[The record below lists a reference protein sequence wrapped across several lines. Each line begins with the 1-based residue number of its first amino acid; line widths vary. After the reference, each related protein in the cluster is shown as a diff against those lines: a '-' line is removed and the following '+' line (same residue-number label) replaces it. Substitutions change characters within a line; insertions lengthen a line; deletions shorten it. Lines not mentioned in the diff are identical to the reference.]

1 MRTREPTAAVL
12 APYWDFW
19 EASVGARFRSDRE
32 QLLSSVVEQLVEQGI
47 NVPWQGLI
55 DSPSAGI
62 DAGVAVAALD
72 VDVVVIA
79 QTMAAPPS
87 HAMAALE
94 RLEEPLIVWGIQN
107 STSIPDDF
115 DESHITSLGATVG
128 TPMLT
133 NVLQRTGRKY
143 ELHLSA
149 LGDKSAIELIE
160 GLVRAGS
167 TASRL
172 SKSRMA
178 RIGEPIP
185 GYACVDVADEL
196 LHDAIG
202 VDVVR
207 VHPEAIRERFH
218 RVTDGDLE
226 RCTDETNRQF
236 DVRSESDTDLRRS
249 LRLALALES
258 LDDELNIDFGAM
270 NCHVPEIRF
279 DADIGVTPCFG
290 LGQETSRGIPY
301 TCSGD
306 VLTAVAMFVGRSL
319 SGAALY
325 HEIEAIDFETDEV
338 ALANSG
344 EHDLAWC
351 GAGTRP
357 RVEPNAWFSGDPH
370 TGVSA
375 RFELP
380 EGHATLIGFT
390 EHPDEASGFRFIVAE
405 GQISGR
411 ALHSSPTVG
420 GLFRFASGPA
430 GEAWVRWANAG
441 VNHHSAISPGH
452 LARQV
457 EAVSNYLRVGCIA
470 I

>member
-1 MRTREPTAAVL
+1 MAGPSESRVGSCVL
-12 APYWDFW
+12 PAT
-19 EASVGARFRSDRE
+19 V
-32 QLLSSVVEQLVEQGI
+32 LSM
-47 NVPWQGLI
+47 
-55 DSPSAGI
+55 
-62 DAGVAVAALD
+62 
-72 VDVVVIA
+72 

-94 RLEEPLIVWGIQN
+94 RLTEPLIVWGIQN
-107 STSIPDDF
+107 SRSIPDDF

-133 NVLQRTGRKY
+133 NVLQRTGRTHQ
-143 ELHLSA
+143 LHLSA
-149 LGDKSAIELIE
+149 IGDKSAVKVVE

-172 SKSRMA
+172 SISRMA

-185 GYACVDVADEL
+185 GYACVDVPDEL
-196 LHDAIG
+196 LHEALG
-202 VDVVR
+202 VDIVR
-207 VHPEAIRERFH
+207 VQPETIRERFH
-218 RVTDGDLE
+218 QVSDDDLD
-226 RCTDETNRQF
+226 RRTDETNRQF
-236 DVRSESDTDLRRS
+236 DVRSESETDLRRS

-258 LDDELNIDFGAM
+258 LDDELNIDLGAM

-279 DADIGVTPCFG
+279 DANIGVTPCFG

-325 HEIEAIDFETDEV
+325 HEIEAVDFETGEV

-351 GAGTRP
+351 DAGTRP
-357 RVEPNAWFSGDPH
+357 RVEQNVWFNGDPH

-380 EGHATLIGFT
+380 AGPATMVGFT
-390 EHPDEASGFRFIVAE
+390 QHPDETSGFRFIVAE
-405 GQISGR
+405 GEISGR
-411 ALHSSPTVG
+411 PLHSSPTVG
-420 GLFRFASGPA
+420 GLFRFAVGPV
-430 GEAWVRWANAG
+430 GEAWMRWANAG

-452 LARQV
+452 ISRQV
-457 EAVSNYLRVGCIA
+457 EAVANFLQVGCIA

>member
-1 MRTREPTAAVL
+1 MGPREPTAAVL
-12 APYWDFW
+12 APYWNFW
-19 EASVGARFRSDRE
+19 EASVGTRFRSDRE
-32 QLLSSVVEQLVEQGI
+32 QLLSTVVEQLVEQGVK
-47 NVPWQGLI
+47 VPWHGLI
-55 DSPSAGI
+55 DSPPAGI
-62 DAGVAVAALD
+62 DAAIAVEALE
-72 VDVVVIA
+72 VDVVIIA

-94 RLEEPLIVWGIQN
+94 RLEKPLIVWGIQN

-115 DESHITSLGATVG
+115 NQSHITSLGATVG

-133 NVLQRTGRKY
+133 NVLQRTGRVY

-149 LGDKSAIELIE
+149 VGDVSALERVE

-172 SKSRMA
+172 STSRMA

-185 GYACVDVADEL
+185 GYACVDVADDL

-207 VHPEAIRERFH
+207 VEPEAIRERFH
-218 RVTDGDLE
+218 QVADRDLD
-226 RCTDETNRQF
+226 RRTAETNRQF
-236 DVRSESDTDLRRS
+236 DVRSDSDADLRRS

-258 LDDELNIDFGAM
+258 LDDELSINFGAM

-325 HEIEAIDFETDEV
+325 HEIEAVDFETGEV

-344 EHDLAWC
+344 EHDLGWC

-357 RVEPNAWFSGDPH
+357 RVEQNAWFRGDPH

-375 RFELP
+375 RFELS

-390 EHPDEASGFRFIVAE
+390 EHPDEASGFRFIIAE

-420 GLFRFASGPA
+420 GLFRFESGPVGA
-430 GEAWVRWANAG
+430 AWERWANAG
-441 VNHHSAISPGH
+441 VNHHSAVCPGH

-457 EAVSNYLRVGCIA
+457 RAVANYLQVGCITV
-470 I
+470 